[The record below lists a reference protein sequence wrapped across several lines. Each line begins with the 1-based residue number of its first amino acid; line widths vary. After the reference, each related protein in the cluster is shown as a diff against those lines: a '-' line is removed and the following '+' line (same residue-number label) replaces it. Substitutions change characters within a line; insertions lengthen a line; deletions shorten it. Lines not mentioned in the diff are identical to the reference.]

1 MANGYGGSG
10 SSGGSGGSGGSSGS
24 GGSGGYGGSTGSMQ
38 RGFTGGFLKIKD
50 GVKAPDGFHYMPNG
64 GLMSDADHIAK
75 HGYVTR
81 TIRKVDI
88 DYSDIPPKGSSK
100 AIKVYGDEGL
110 VFSIEVYEGDRASY
124 YNFKTKTWAS
134 SSYKQNRI
142 QAKSNVHIINVSFPA
157 QTALK
162 TYTINIYAETVENIK
177 TKHATYAA
185 YRNADG
191 KINQN
196 KSTGSDS
203 NIVTKTLYQDVIKNL
218 YISAI
223 APSLYA
229 ASADTVNG
237 AVSSS
242 NRIIIDGDATDPN
255 VVQIG
260 DKVTGTGIAASVHA
274 LVTKI
279 NPDGDNTHEI
289 ETSVADSIGDGV
301 AITFTP
307 SFNGMTPNYTDSTSG
322 RSPIEVASGSSGT
335 FGFSIT
341 IQPLDGRAFIVQRE
355 PTVEDLCVV
364 STATFLSD
372 ALAIPGEDVSSST
385 YYRWPVANVAQLYR
399 GNILDPARSGTG
411 LNTTT
416 PAVISDYKTTK
427 TLTRTV
433 NKNKYYT
440 DFEDYTVPDISI
452 QGVDTAGNP
461 VTAIDRNGGIRTQ
474 KGNITFNVQQAD
486 ALKEDSSVRIIAQ
499 GTKAIKQTT
508 GMGVKLNI
516 TSLVKAQVTTATSA
530 ATSAST
536 TIPVDE
542 AKNIVVGSTVRG
554 VGINPAVAA
563 PTVVSKAALGGAVN
577 IVVSSAQTLEDN
589 ITLFFDGPTHVI
601 TIRGTIEITNM
612 PIADT
617 ELYLN
622 VERFL
627 RCV

>member
-10 SSGGSGGSGGSSGS
+10 GS
-24 GGSGGYGGSTGSMQ
+24 GGSTGSMQ
-38 RGFTGGFLKIKD
+38 GGFTGGFLKIKD
-50 GVKAPDGFHYMPNG
+50 GVKAPDGFHYMPDG
-64 GLMSDADHIAK
+64 GLMSDADHIAA
-75 HGYVTR
+75 HGYVAR

-100 AIKVYGDEGL
+100 AIKVRGDDGF
-110 VFSIEVYEGDRASY
+110 VFSIEIYEGDRASY
-124 YNFKTKTWAS
+124 YNFKTKVWAS

-142 QAKSNVHIINVSFPA
+142 QAKGDTHVINVNFPA

-162 TYTINIYAETVENIK
+162 TYTINVYAETVENIK
-177 TKHATYAA
+177 TKHTTYAA
-185 YRNADG
+185 YRNPDG

-196 KSTGSDS
+196 KSNGSDS
-203 NIVTKTLYQDVIKNL
+203 DIVTKTLYQDVIKNL

-289 ETSVADSIGDGV
+289 EISVADSIGDGV

-307 SFNGMTPNYTDSTSG
+307 SFNGVTPNYTDSTVG
-322 RSPIEVASGSSGT
+322 RWPIEVASGSSGT
-335 FGFSIT
+335 FGFSVNIEA
-341 IQPLDGRAFIVQRE
+341 LDGRAFNVQRE
-355 PTVEDLCVV
+355 PTTEDLCVV
-364 STATFLSD
+364 SSIRFGSA

-385 YYRWPVANVAQLYR
+385 YYRWPVINIADLYS

-416 PAVISDYKTTK
+416 PAVIGDYRTTK
-427 TLTRTV
+427 TLTTINNDNR
-433 NKNKYYT
+433 YYT
-440 DFEDYTVPDISI
+440 DFEDNTVPDISI
-452 QGVDTAGNP
+452 QGVDAAGNP
-461 VTAIDRNGGIRTQ
+461 VKVVDRNGKITSQ
-474 KGNITFNVQQAD
+474 LGNITFNTQQAD
-486 ALKEDSSVRIIAQ
+486 ALKEDSNVRIIAQ
-499 GTKAIKQTT
+499 GPKAIKQTT
-508 GMGVKLNI
+508 GMGVKLNVA
-516 TSLVKAQVTTATSA
+516 TLAKAQVTTATSA

-589 ITLFFDGPTHVI
+589 VTLFFDGPTHYI

-612 PIADT
+612 PITDT
-617 ELYLN
+617 TLYLN
-622 VERFL
+622 VEKFL
-627 RCV
+627 KCV